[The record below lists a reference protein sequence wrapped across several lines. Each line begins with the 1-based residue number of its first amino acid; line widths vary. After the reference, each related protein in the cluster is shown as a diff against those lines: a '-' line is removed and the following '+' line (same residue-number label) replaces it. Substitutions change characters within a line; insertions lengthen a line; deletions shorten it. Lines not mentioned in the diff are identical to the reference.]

1 MFSNNSESVILE
13 QLGPNSSLN
22 FLGPVRGVLPIDPN
36 GLPRLDPFNS
46 SQLSEA
52 QKKATILSYNY
63 TLDRQGLASNIN
75 CSYDTKSPIVVS
87 TPHNTGLVH
96 VNASCDGIGLDDVHN
111 MNMGPGP
118 DGFSMPKGELYTLT
132 VWACKSIPTASG
144 EQDPAY
150 YIYLRGLDD
159 QVGADENITCTIFPI
174 QPALFPVTY
183 QSSTGVFST
192 QKQSTT
198 FQLMDHFSELIEIAI
213 LWWGELVFQGQNSNS
228 NAVVDLVRSLGLY
241 HLGLPPDEKNEQQLP
256 LYAAMIQGT
265 LVNQVCVAS
274 ASTLP

>member
-1 MFSNNSESVILE
+1 M
-13 QLGPNSSLN
+13 
-22 FLGPVRGVLPIDPN
+22 
-36 GLPRLDPFNS
+36 
-46 SQLSEA
+46 
-52 QKKATILSYNY
+52 ATILSYNY

-96 VNASCDGIGLDDVHN
+96 VNASCNGIGLDDVHN
-111 MNMGPGP
+111 MNIGPGP
-118 DGFSMPKGELYTLT
+118 DGFSMFKGGYTLT
-132 VWACKSIPTASG
+132 FWACKSILTASG

-150 YIYLRGLDD
+150 YIYLRGLDQAD
-159 QVGADENITCTIFPI
+159 ADENITCTIFPI

-213 LWWGELVFQGQNSNS
+213 LWWEELVFQGQNSNS
-228 NAVVDLVRSLGLY
+228 NAVVDLVRSLGHY
-241 HLGLPPDEKNEQQLP
+241 HLGLSPYEKKRAT
-256 LYAAMIQGT
+256 AAIVRSNDTRYPGEPG
-265 LVNQVCVAS
+265 LCCECFHD
-274 ASTLP
+274 

>member
-1 MFSNNSESVILE
+1 MFSKNSESVVLE
-13 QLGPNSSLN
+13 QLGPNSSVQ

-52 QKKATILSYNY
+52 QNKATILSYNY

-96 VNASCDGIGLDDVHN
+96 VNASCDGIGLDDVRD
-111 MNMGPGP
+111 MNMRPGP
-118 DGFSMPKGELYTLT
+118 DGLSMPKGGYTLT
-132 VWACKSIPTASG
+132 FWACKSILTGSG
-144 EQDPAY
+144 EKNPAY

-159 QVGADENITCTIFPI
+159 RADDENITCTISPI

-192 QKQSTT
+192 QEPSTT

-213 LWWGELVFQGQNSNS
+213 LWWGELVFQGQNSYS
-228 NAVVDLVRSLGLY
+228 NTVADLVRSLGYY
-241 HLGLPPDEKNEQQLP
+241 HLGLSPYEKNEQQLP

-265 LVNQVCVAS
+265 LVDQVCVAS
-274 ASTLP
+274 ASTLL